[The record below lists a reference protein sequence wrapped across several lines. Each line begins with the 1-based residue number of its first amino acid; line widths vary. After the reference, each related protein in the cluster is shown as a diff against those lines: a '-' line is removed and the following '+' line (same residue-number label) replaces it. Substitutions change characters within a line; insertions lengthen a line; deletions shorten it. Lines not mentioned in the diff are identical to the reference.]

1 VGREKHRIGGDESG
15 NLHELISHHIY
26 RQTIQI
32 LPVTMG
38 LKSDL
43 AGIVPDDLLRTL
55 SDRFEVIGDVA
66 ILSIP
71 HELDPFKKTIAA
83 TLLAR
88 RRNLYTVLNK
98 VAKVSGDIRTARYET
113 LAGETTVTLHREFGF
128 EYRLDVGKTFFS
140 SRFVYER
147 KRVTDKVRSGE
158 RVLVPFCG
166 VGPFAIPAAAR
177 GASVVAIEKNPVAFP
192 WLTDNI
198 SLNKVNRNITAIL
211 GDAFDTSLLPH
222 DDFDRAII
230 PTPYGMDAI
239 LDRIAPVVKSG
250 GMIHFYTFKKRHQ
263 IPKLVEDFK
272 RRGLL
277 PLFYRSCGNV
287 APNVSRWVFDLTKGP
302 AP

>member
-1 VGREKHRIGGDESG
+1 
-15 NLHELISHHIY
+15 
-26 RQTIQI
+26 
-32 LPVTMG
+32 MG

-43 AGIVPDDLLRTL
+43 AGKVPADLLRTL

-66 ILSIP
+66 ILTIP

-98 VAKVSGDIRTARYET
+98 VTKVSGNARTARYEF

-140 SRFVYER
+140 SRLAYER
-147 KRVTDKVRSGE
+147 KRVTDQVQSGE

-166 VGPFAIPAAAR
+166 VGPFVIPAAAF
-177 GASVVAIEKNPVAFP
+177 GARVVAIEKNPVAFQ
-192 WLTDNI
+192 WLLDNI
-198 SLNKVNRNITAIL
+198 SLNKVCGNISAIP
-211 GDAFDTSLLPH
+211 GDAFDTSLFPH
-222 DDFDRAII
+222 DDFERAII
-230 PTPYGMDAI
+230 PTPYGMDTI
-239 LDRIAPVVKSG
+239 LDCIAPVVKRG
-250 GMIHFYTFKKRHQ
+250 GKIHFYTFKKRHQ
-263 IPKLVEDFK
+263 IPKLLEDFK
-272 RRGLL
+272 GRQLL

-287 APNVSRWVFDLTKGP
+287 APNVSRWVFDLKKGP